1 MSANILRDLARDQKC
16 VLCGAGDG
24 TVVLA
29 HYFGP
34 RRHSYGG
41 GMSIK
46 GHDAVGAHLC
56 MACHSDMDTLS
67 RDKAQKWLH
76 SEQMLHLSMLTWLR
90 LIEQGHVHITR
101 KAELP

>member
-1 MSANILRDLARDQKC
+1 LNLRTAARDKPC
-16 VLCGAGDG
+16 VRCGRNDG

-41 GMSIK
+41 GMGHK

-56 MACHSDMDTLS
+56 GECHSYMDTAS
-67 RDKAQKWLH
+67 RDKARKWEH
-76 SEQMLHLSMLTWLR
+76 SEEMLHYCALTWIQR
-90 LIEQGHVHITR
+90 CE
-101 KAELP
+101 AAP